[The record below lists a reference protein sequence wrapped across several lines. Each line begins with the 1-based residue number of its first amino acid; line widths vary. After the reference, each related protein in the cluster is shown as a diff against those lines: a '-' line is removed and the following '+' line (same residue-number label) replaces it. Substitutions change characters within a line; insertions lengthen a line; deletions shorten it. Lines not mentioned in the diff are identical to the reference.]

1 MHFLDA
7 SRNYFQLSIHF
18 NIKCPWRRGSDLTC
32 QLHGPIF
39 IIFSERETI
48 FSFLSRAAT
57 FSLSSSNCNKSFR
70 RAKNVTFLS
79 SSQIKILLFFSYADR
94 RTFFISQSSPDPR
107 GNGEEKKTKPI
118 ELHFF
123 HPPTIDRSFDTEH
136 SYRTNHQACIEMSFR
151 TKTVH
156 TVRSMQFN
164 DK

>member
-1 MHFLDA
+1 MYLYPLTIFSFDVNFMHFLDA

-32 QLHGPIF
+32 QLHGHIF

-79 SSQIKILLFFSYADR
+79 SSQIKILFFSLTPTVALFSSLNPPQIPGETEKR
-94 RTFFISQSSPDPR
+94 KRQNRLNCTSFIPQRSIGALILSTVI
-107 GNGEEKKTKPI
+107 EPI
-118 ELHFF
+118 TR
-123 HPPTIDRSFDTEH
+123 P
-136 SYRTNHQACIEMSFR
+136 A
-151 TKTVH
+151 
-156 TVRSMQFN
+156 
-164 DK
+164 